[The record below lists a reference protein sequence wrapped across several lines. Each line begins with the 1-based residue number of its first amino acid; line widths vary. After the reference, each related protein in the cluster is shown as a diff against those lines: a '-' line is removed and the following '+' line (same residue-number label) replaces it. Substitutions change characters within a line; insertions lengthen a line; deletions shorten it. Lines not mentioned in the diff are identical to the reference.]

1 MKKPFLMFL
10 AWLLLSPISSQAD
23 VQLSLPANVRVVA
36 SNGQNNNGQ
45 NSLTLPDGK
54 NQIALR
60 FEGELGR
67 GKDAEYVY
75 SEAIVATFEARNADL
90 RLNIPEIR
98 SSNTLNSFNK
108 NPQIELTDATGRSVS
123 CQTAVLKKEGFQIQ
137 RDYAQELAEF
147 NTSGA
152 PAAIPA
158 VSIPAQPAASDPAI
172 AGQMLQYWYQQAD
185 ATTRTEF
192 KRWLEKH

>member
-1 MKKPFLMFL
+1 MNKPI
-10 AWLLLSPISSQAD
+10 LLLLTLLLLTPVCSQAD
-23 VQLSLPANVRVVA
+23 VQLTLPANVRVVA
-36 SNGQNNNGQ
+36 CNGQ
-45 NSLTLPDGK
+45 NSSGQSCLTLPDGK

-75 SEAIVATFEARNADL
+75 SEVIVASFEARNAKL
-90 RLNIPEIR
+90 HLKIPEVR
-98 SSNTLNSFNK
+98 GSHSLKRFNMD
-108 NPQIELTDATGRSVS
+108 PQIELTDATGRSVT

-147 NTSGA
+147 NTSGS

-158 VSIPAQPAASDPAI
+158 VSITAQPAASDPAI

-192 KRWLEKH
+192 KRWLEKQ